1 MSLEAAKKV
10 LTEVNREVF
19 KGKSEKEIEL
29 FLKENGYDCSI
40 EELKKAYILAE
51 TLSEDEM
58 EKVTGGKGNGCPHAA
73 KKGSGM
79 LGYAMDVCTG
89 DYYVESCSD
98 TVEEGSSC
106 WSGDRA
112 CVFSG
117 REYTIHC
124 SSDLKETQYPNN
136 CFGIT

>member
-10 LTEVNREVF
+10 LTEVNREAF
-19 KGKSEKEIEL
+19 EGKSEEEIGK
-29 FLKENGYDCSI
+29 FLIDNGYDCTI
-40 EELKKAYILAE
+40 DEVKKVYILGE
-51 TLSEDEM
+51 HLSEDEM
-58 EKVTGGKGNGCPHAA
+58 AKVTGGKGNGCPHAA
-73 KKGSGM
+73 KKDSGM

-89 DYYVESCSD
+89 DYYVEHCSD

-117 REYTIHC
+117 RDYTIHC
-124 SSDLKETQYPNN
+124 SSDLKETQYSNN